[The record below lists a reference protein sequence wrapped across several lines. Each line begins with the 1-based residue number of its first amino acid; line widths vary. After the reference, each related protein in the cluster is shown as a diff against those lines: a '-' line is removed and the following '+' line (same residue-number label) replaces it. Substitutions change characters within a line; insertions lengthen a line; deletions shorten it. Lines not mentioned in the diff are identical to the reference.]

1 MLQLK
6 LGASEEGTWFST
18 SLIYSPHSST
28 SPLHAVYILQQHF
41 WARGFTSSWLVSVCL
56 QVILYDSVYGFCVPL
71 ASRLGNFVIKVFFLL
86 PGILVSTDSVLHSLC
101 SKTKD

>member
-56 QVILYDSVYGFCVPL
+56 QVILYVFCVWL
-71 ASRLGNFVIKVFFLL
+71 
-86 PGILVSTDSVLHSLC
+86 LC
-101 SKTKD
+101 SSYLKIRKLCN